1 MYIWSMILSFLRTI
15 AAWNGFLLQKYQGQR
30 TGKLKSF
37 EPEVVSAAVSS
48 EAVVGMLIFGQSLV
62 PFQVL

>member
-1 MYIWSMILSFLRTI
+1 M
-15 AAWNGFLLQKYQGQR
+15 GFYYKKYQGQR

-48 EAVVGMLIFGQSLV
+48 EAVVGMLIFVQSLV